1 MDTTTY
7 VLAAV
12 LNDVRQKE
20 LGLLP
25 PETEFTPFNLSALRQ
40 TPKRPAR
47 PLKAHENQVQPAGHA
62 EALA

>member
-12 LNDVRQKE
+12 LNGVRQKE

-25 PETEFTPFNLSALRQ
+25 PEAEFTPFNLSALRQ
-40 TPKRPAR
+40 TPKRPER
-47 PLKAHENQVQPAGHA
+47 PSKAHENQAQPAGHA